1 MVLRSRGGAGM
12 VTRAARPGRAFG
24 VLASVLCL
32 SSCGKGEEA
41 AGSAPAASAGSAS
54 TMTSNDPARRTAL
67 LGAEHR
73 RASRDVLDAD
83 LSHRDV
89 NVRRAAAR
97 ALARIADTRAADLL
111 AKSIADEDEEVVI
124 WSAYGL
130 GYACKDREAKVVKA
144 LSVRAASLLL
154 EREGPPNAL
163 ATPRPPEKQPLTN
176 HAALVSPLGAI
187 AGALGRCATPE
198 AERALRGWL
207 AGDRALAEDAALGL
221 GVIGSRAGR
230 LDDTTLVA
238 LLDAASRP
246 KAPAT
251 AALSPFARLSGI
263 GAPVRAR
270 LLEVARA
277 LLGKPGP
284 ARAFAVGA
292 LAAAGEDAAPELAR
306 VVGAAE
312 FSDAERATAAR
323 SLGRLGPAG
332 QKSLETALESLLSEP
347 ALTSE
352 KVLASSRF
360 GVVTALLDSFIPPL
374 EKSAPLLARL
384 TDLPSASTPAAQ
396 RRVVALR
403 CRAADLLAG
412 RGTLSPKLS
421 ACDPDPNGRAGRFAL
436 LRVLD
441 RGPLRGQRLK
451 RFTELTRSKEP
462 AVRQRAL
469 ELLARHPETKGL
481 AAFLVEAL
489 ASKTPGDVATAAEL
503 LSKHPDRAAT
513 AIKEKPRA
521 PDAGAAEATLAPAA
535 PAPDAAVVQALTKAL
550 DTWSKEPDIEVR
562 SALVD
567 AAGALELLGAK
578 GRLELDCKSPHPA
591 LRSHAEKALARLG
604 QRDRRCDAFEP
615 DYAPPG
621 ELAHLLTAPQK
632 LVFDTDAGPLEIVLD
647 STLAPVAATRLAD
660 LARSGFF
667 NGVAVHRVV
676 PGFVVQ
682 LGDPGG
688 DGYGGAKGPP
698 LRCETSPSP
707 FEAGVVGIALGGR
720 DTGSSQFFVMLG
732 RHPHL
737 DGEYAVVGRAGAGWD
752 RVAEGD
758 VVKTVRVAN

>member
-1 MVLRSRGGAGM
+1 M
-12 VTRAARPGRAFG
+12 VTPAARPTRAFG
-24 VLASVLCL
+24 ILASALCL
-32 SSCGKGEEA
+32 FGCGKDEDVS
-41 AGSAPAASAGSAS
+41 AGGPAASAS
-54 TMTSNDPARRTAL
+54 TQISNDPARRAAL

-73 RASRDVLDAD
+73 RASRDVLEAD

-89 NVRRAAAR
+89 AVRRAAAR
-97 ALARIADTRAADLL
+97 ALARIADARAADLL
-111 AKSIADEDEEVVI
+111 AKSLADEDEEVVT

-130 GYACKDREAKVVKA
+130 GYACKDREGNVVKA

-154 EREGPPNAL
+154 EREGPPNAS
-163 ATPRPPEKQPLTN
+163 ATPRGAKQP
-176 HAALVSPLGAI
+176 AASRAVLASPLGAI

-207 AGDRALAEDAALGL
+207 AGDRALADDAALGL

-238 LLDAASRP
+238 LLDAANRP
-246 KAPAT
+246 KTPVET
-251 AALSPFARLSGI
+251 ALSPFARLSGI

-292 LAAAGEDAAPELAR
+292 LAAAGEEAAPELAR
-306 VVGAAE
+306 VVGATE
-312 FSDAERATAAR
+312 FSDAERAGAAR
-323 SLGRLGPAG
+323 ALGRLGPAG
-332 QKSLETALESLLSEP
+332 RTSLEAALESLMSDP

-352 KVLASSRF
+352 EVLASSRF
-360 GVVTALLDSFIPPL
+360 GVVTTLLDALTPPL

-384 TDLPSASTPAAQ
+384 TELPDAAAPAAQ

-412 RGTLSPKLS
+412 RGTLSPKLL
-421 ACDPDPNGRAGRFAL
+421 ACDPDPNGRAGRLAFV
-436 LRVLD
+436 RVLD

-451 RFTELTRSKEP
+451 RFTELTQSKEP

-469 ELLARHPETKGL
+469 ELLARHPEAKGITG
-481 AAFLVEAL
+481 FVVEAL
-489 ASKTPGDVATAAEL
+489 SSKTPGDVATAAEL

-513 AIKEKPRA
+513 APKEKPRPA
-521 PDAGAAEATLAPAA
+521 DAGAPAPLLAPAA
-535 PAPDAAVVQALTKAL
+535 PAPDATVVQALTKAL
-550 DTWSKEPDIEVR
+550 DAWSKEPDIEVR
-562 SALVD
+562 TALVD

-604 QRDRRCDAFEP
+604 RRARRCDAFEP

-632 LVFDTDAGPLEIVLD
+632 LVFDTDSGALELVLD
-647 STLAPVAATRLAD
+647 PTLAPVAATRLAD

-667 NGVAVHRVV
+667 DGVAVHRVV

-698 LRCETSPSP
+698 LRCETSPAP
-707 FEAGVVGIALGGR
+707 FETGVVGIALGGR

-737 DGEYAVVGRAGAGWD
+737 DGEYAIVGRAGKGWD

-758 VVKTVRVAN
+758 VVRKARVAN

>member
-1 MVLRSRGGAGM
+1 MALRSRGGAGM
-12 VTRAARPGRAFG
+12 VTPAARPGRAFG
-24 VLASVLCL
+24 VLATVLCL
-32 SSCGKGEEA
+32 FGCGKDEEA
-41 AGSAPAASAGSAS
+41 PGSGPVASASATNAAS
-54 TMTSNDPARRTAL
+54 SNDPVRRTAL
-67 LGAEHR
+67 LGAEQR

-89 NVRRAAAR
+89 SVRRAAAR
-97 ALARIADTRAADLL
+97 ALARIADARAAEVLG
-111 AKSIADEDEEVVI
+111 KSIADEDEEVVT

-130 GYACKDREAKVVKA
+130 GYACKGHEAKVVKT

-154 EREGPPNAL
+154 EREAPPNASG
-163 ATPRPPEKQPLTN
+163 TPRPERQPTTSR
-176 HAALVSPLGAI
+176 AALVSPLGAI

-207 AGDRALAEDAALGL
+207 ASDRALAEDAALGL

-246 KAPAT
+246 TAPVE

-292 LAAAGEDAAPELAR
+292 LAAAGEEAAPELAR
-306 VVGAAE
+306 IVGAPE

-323 SLGRLGPAG
+323 ALGQLGAAG
-332 QKSLETALESLLSEP
+332 QKSLEVALESLMSDP

-360 GVVTALLDSFIPPL
+360 GVVTSVLDALAPPL
-374 EKSAPLLARL
+374 AKSAPLLARL
-384 TDLPSASTPAAQ
+384 TDLPDAPGPAAQ

-403 CRAADLLAG
+403 CRAADLLAD
-412 RGTLSPKLS
+412 RGTLSPKLL
-421 ACDPDPNGRAGRFAL
+421 ACDPDPNGRAGRFAF

-441 RGPLRGQRLK
+441 RGLLRGQRLK

-469 ELLARHPETKGL
+469 ELLAKHPETKGP

-489 ASKTPGDVATAAEL
+489 SSKTPGDVATAAEL

-513 AIKEKPRA
+513 ATKEKPRA
-521 PDAGAAEATLAPAA
+521 ADTGAPEASLAPAA
-535 PAPDAAVVQALTKAL
+535 PAPDAAVVQALTRAL

-562 SALVD
+562 KALVD

-578 GRLELDCKSPHPA
+578 GRLEVDCKSPHPA

-621 ELAHLLTAPQK
+621 ELAHLLAAPQK
-632 LVFDTDAGPLEIVLD
+632 LVFDTDAGALELVLD
-647 STLAPVAATRLAD
+647 PTLAPVAATRLAD

-698 LRCETSPSP
+698 LRCETSPAP

-720 DTGSSQFFVMLG
+720 DTGSSQFFIMLG

-737 DGEYAVVGRAGAGWD
+737 DGEYAIVGRAGAGWD
-752 RVAEGD
+752 RVSEGD
-758 VVKTVRVAN
+758 VVRTVRVGN

>member
-1 MVLRSRGGAGM
+1 M
-12 VTRAARPGRAFG
+12 VTHAARRGRAFG
-24 VLASVLCL
+24 VLASVLCF
-32 SSCGKGEEA
+32 SGCGKSDGAPES
-41 AGSAPAASAGSAS
+41 GPAASTSAAS
-54 TMTSNDPARRTAL
+54 RVTSNDPARGKTL

-73 RASRDVLDAD
+73 RASRDVLDTD
-83 LSHRDV
+83 ISHRDV
-89 NVRRAAAR
+89 VVRRTAAR
-97 ALARIADTRAADLL
+97 ALARIADARAADLL
-111 AKSIADEDEEVVI
+111 AKSIADEDEEVVV

-130 GYACKDREAKVVKA
+130 GYACKDREANVVKA
-144 LSVRAASLLL
+144 LSVRAASLLF
-154 EREGPPNAL
+154 EREGPPNAS
-163 ATPRPPEKQPLTN
+163 AAPRPEKQPPTSR
-176 HAALVSPLGAI
+176 AALAPPLGAI

-207 AGDRALAEDAALGL
+207 AGDRGLAEDAALGL

-246 KAPAT
+246 KAPVE

-277 LLGKPGP
+277 LLGKAGP

-292 LAAAGEDAAPELAR
+292 LAAAGEEAAPELAR
-306 VVGAAE
+306 VVGATE

-323 SLGRLGPAG
+323 ALGRLGPPG
-332 QKSLETALESLLSEP
+332 QKSLEAALESLMSDP

-360 GVVTALLDSFIPPL
+360 GVMTALLDALAPPL

-384 TDLPSASTPAAQ
+384 TDLPNLSAPAVQ

-412 RGTLSPKLS
+412 RGTLSPKLT
-421 ACDPDPNGRAGRFAL
+421 ACDPDPNGRAGRFAF

-451 RFTELTRSKEP
+451 RFSELTQSKEP

-481 AAFLVEAL
+481 AAFLVDAL
-489 ASKTPGDVATAAEL
+489 SSKTPGDVATAAEL
-503 LSKHPDRAAT
+503 LSKHPDRAT
-513 AIKEKPRA
+513 TTPKEKPRTVDGGA
-521 PDAGAAEATLAPAA
+521 PEPSLAPAA
-535 PAPDAAVVQALTKAL
+535 PAPDAAVVQALMKAL

-578 GRLELDCKSPHPA
+578 GRLELDCKSSHPA

-621 ELAHLLTAPQK
+621 ELAHLLAAPQK
-632 LVFDTDAGPLEIVLD
+632 LVFDIDAGPLELVLD
-647 STLAPVAATRLAD
+647 PTLAPVAATRLAD

-698 LRCETSPSP
+698 LRCETSPSA
-707 FEAGVVGIALGGR
+707 FETGVVGIALGGR

-737 DGEYAVVGRAGAGWD
+737 DGEYAIVGRAGAGWD

-758 VVKTVRVAN
+758 IVRTVRVAN

>member
-1 MVLRSRGGAGM
+1 M
-12 VTRAARPGRAFG
+12 VTHSARPARVFG
-24 VLASVLCL
+24 FLASVLCL
-32 SSCGKGEEA
+32 SGCGKGEDA
-41 AGSAPAASAGSAS
+41 AGSGPAASTSSDSKG
-54 TMTSNDPARRTAL
+54 TSNDPARGKAL

-97 ALARIADTRAADLL
+97 ALARIADARAADLL
-111 AKSIADEDEEVVI
+111 AKSIADEDEEVVV

-154 EREGPPNAL
+154 EREVPPNAAAAPL
-163 ATPRPPEKQPLTN
+163 PENQQVVTR
-176 HAALVSPLGAI
+176 AALAPPLGAI

-207 AGDRALAEDAALGL
+207 AGDLALAEDAALGL
-221 GVIGSRAGR
+221 GIIGSRAGR

-246 KAPAT
+246 KAPAP
-251 AALSPFARLSGI
+251 AALGPFARLSGI

-277 LLGKPGP
+277 LLAKPGP

-292 LAAAGEDAAPELAR
+292 LAAAGEEAAPELAR
-306 VVGAAE
+306 VVGATEFSDVGATE

-323 SLGRLGPAG
+323 ALGRLGPAG
-332 QKSLETALESLLSEP
+332 QKSLESALENLLSDP

-360 GVVTALLDSFIPPL
+360 GVVTALLDALTPPL

-384 TDLPSASTPAAQ
+384 TDLPNASAPAAE

-412 RGTLSPKLS
+412 RGTLSPKLT
-421 ACDPDPNGRAGRFAL
+421 ACDPDPNGRAGRFAF

-451 RFTELTRSKEP
+451 RFTELTQSKEP

-481 AAFLVEAL
+481 TAFLVEAL
-489 ASKTPGDVATAAEL
+489 SSKTPGDVATAAEL
-503 LSKHPDRAAT
+503 LSKHPDRAT
-513 AIKEKPRA
+513 TTPKEKPRA
-521 PDAGAAEATLAPAA
+521 GDAGAPEPTLSPAA
-535 PAPDAAVVQALTKAL
+535 PAPDATVVRALMKAL

-604 QRDRRCDAFEP
+604 QRDRRCDIFEP

-621 ELAHLLTAPQK
+621 ELAHLLAAPQK
-632 LVFDTDAGPLEIVLD
+632 LVFDTDAGPLELVLD
-647 STLAPVAATRLAD
+647 PTLAPVAATRLAD

-707 FEAGVVGIALGGR
+707 FETGVVGIALGGR

-737 DGEYAVVGRAGAGWD
+737 DGEYAIVGRAGAGWD

-758 VVKTVRVAN
+758 IVQKVRVAN